1 MKAVSIL
8 CTLAVAS
15 AFIGGPAR
23 APLRPQSALWA
34 SPAGACEDKIRAAIS
49 PLDFLEV
56 LSSEED
62 PNGSHIM
69 VTATSEAFEGL
80 SSMKRQQ
87 LVYKA
92 IWCVRASRAL
102 RMCPVA
108 CARGSS
114 APRDSSGRKSRAV
127 PCTPSTR

>member
-1 MKAVSIL
+1 MKIGAYVL

-15 AFIGGPAR
+15 AFVGAPLR
-23 APLRPQSALWA
+23 APLRPRSALWA

-92 IWCVRASRAL
+92 IWCVRRA
-102 RMCPVA
+102 R
-108 CARGSS
+108 
-114 APRDSSGRKSRAV
+114 APRDARVSSPRVVIRPGRRSRAA
-127 PCTPSTR
+127 PCTPSTRWF